1 MSAAATEWSPSPA
14 GIAAAGL
21 AGLVLLV
28 VGLAVVTDPPGR
40 ILVTLAGAGLAVF
53 AAASWRARPRLAVE
67 GLGGLDGGALVLR
80 GWLRVHRVPRTQITL
95 IRVTEFPRIGRTTRL
110 LEIEA
115 TEDRLWV
122 LSRWDLGTDP
132 VAVLDALTDAGFAG
146 AGS

>member
-1 MSAAATEWSPSPA
+1 MSAAVRQWSPPPA
-14 GIAAAGL
+14 GIAGAGL
-21 AGLVLLV
+21 AGMILLV

-53 AAASWRARPRLAVE
+53 AAVSWRARPRLAV
-67 GLGGLDGGALVLR
+67 DDGALVVR
-80 GWLRVHRVPRTQITL
+80 GWLRVHRVPRTEITL
-95 IRVTEFPRIGRTTRL
+95 IRVTEFARIGRTTRL

-115 TEDRLWV
+115 TQDRLWV

-132 VAVLDALTDAGFAG
+132 VAVLDALTDAGYAG

>member
-1 MSAAATEWSPSPA
+1 MGVGMSAAVRQWSPPPA
-14 GIAAAGL
+14 GIAGAGL
-21 AGLVLLV
+21 AGMILLV

-53 AAASWRARPRLAVE
+53 AAVSWRARPRLAV
-67 GLGGLDGGALVLR
+67 DDGALVVR
-80 GWLRVHRVPRTQITL
+80 GWLRVHRVPRTEITL
-95 IRVTEFPRIGRTTRL
+95 IRVTEFARIGRTTRL

-115 TEDRLWV
+115 TQDRLWV

-132 VAVLDALTDAGFAG
+132 VAVLDALTDAGYAG